1 MRTLG
6 ITEFAQGGCQSSLEI
21 SAYGN
26 VCVPFF
32 CSDVMKKERLSLNIV
47 TGFETWVPKCEP
59 VSKCESIEQKPTFLP
74 RTKKFRSVPCASKV
88 MLMLF

>member
-1 MRTLG
+1 
-6 ITEFAQGGCQSSLEI
+6 
-21 SAYGN
+21 
-26 VCVPFF
+26 
-32 CSDVMKKERLSLNIV
+32 MKKERLSLNIV